1 MQTIPLDLMLW
12 LSLGVIGLGVVFFV
26 PIWWRGRARR
36 AGRGLPIDE
45 TDVGQRNL
53 ACSFLLFGI
62 MGVIGTGLTAA
73 SQVMSFG
80 GFMAFVA
87 AWLAIVF
94 WIAFRV
100 DARRHR

>member
-12 LSLGVIGLGVVFFV
+12 LSLGVIGMGVVFLV

-45 TDVGQRNL
+45 TDVAQRNL

-62 MGVIGTGLTAA
+62 MGVIGTGLTAVSRA
-73 SQVMSFG
+73 MSFG
-80 GFMAFVA
+80 GFIAFIA
-87 AWLAIVF
+87 AWLVF
-94 WIAFRV
+94 ILWIARRV
-100 DARRHR
+100 DARR